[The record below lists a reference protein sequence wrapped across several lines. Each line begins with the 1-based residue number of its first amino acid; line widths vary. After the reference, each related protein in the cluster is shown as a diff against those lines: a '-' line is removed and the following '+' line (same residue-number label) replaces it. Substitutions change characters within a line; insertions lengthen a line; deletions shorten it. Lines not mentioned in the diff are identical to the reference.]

1 MSSAKSMGFP
11 EDPSDSSSSDT
22 DSSSD
27 HSNRNGRRTSSPRLS
42 KRRRGH
48 EHKGKMLLKL
58 IPPSRYNGEPN
69 ANAIQRF
76 ARESRTYV
84 MMGRVPDAQQVVVKD
99 EEEWDLRRFF
109 TELFE
114 FCFPVDFRN
123 TQRERLSDCYQ
134 NAKDVAAHVAEWS
147 EIYNTIGLEDTQAK
161 IVMLFNSLTYPI
173 QTEIYR
179 KNLDPEVA
187 TWDEIVKAATA
198 AEVLVKLNQKNQKEA
213 KFEYQSDES
222 EHNEDDDADAPADDG
237 SDAEEDYIEESSKR
251 EHGGRVEASQMLAE
265 PMRTAAIGRDEQ
277 PLMLRQQ
284 ADFMRR
290 GLCFNCGGRGHR
302 ARDCPSPRLQPER
315 NEFKRGIN
323 THAMYFSTGSQS
335 REALYESTEM
345 YVGSVQLDVLL
356 EVEEGGVEPMEF
368 FKDSV
373 EFLDSDTMI
382 NSEIPHLE
390 GMPDLKEPESTW
402 QTMQIELAFDIAEG
416 ATKSYE
422 ILEPESERYPESL
435 RMKAPPMPV
444 FNAHIIL
451 VGDVSDG
458 KT

>member
-1 MSSAKSMGFP
+1 MSSAKSIGFP

-27 HSNRNGRRTSSPRLS
+27 HSSRNGRRTSSPRLS
-42 KRRRGH
+42 
-48 EHKGKMLLKL
+48 
-58 IPPSRYNGEPN
+58 SRYNGEP
-69 ANAIQRF
+69 
-76 ARESRTYV
+76 
-84 MMGRVPDAQQVVVKD
+84 DAQQVYFVSYYLDGKAGG
-99 EEEWDLRRFF
+99 F
-109 TELFE
+109 
-114 FCFPVDFRN
+114 
-123 TQRERLSDCYQ
+123 SQ
-134 NAKDVAAHVAEWS
+134 NCSSCSGMIRD
-147 EIYNTIGLEDTQAK
+147 
-161 IVMLFNSLTYPI
+161 PI

-198 AEVLVKLNQKNQKEA
+198 AEVLVKLDQKNQKEA

-284 ADFMRR
+284 DDFMRR

-302 ARDCPSPRLQPER
+302 ARERCTFQLARSRVKRCTKVPRCMLEAYNLMFFSKSRRAGWSPW
-315 NEFKRGIN
+315 
-323 THAMYFSTGSQS
+323 
-335 REALYESTEM
+335 
-345 YVGSVQLDVLL
+345 
-356 EVEEGGVEPMEF
+356 
-368 FKDSV
+368 
-373 EFLDSDTMI
+373 
-382 NSEIPHLE
+382 NSSKILE

-422 ILEPESERYPESL
+422 I
-435 RMKAPPMPV
+435 
-444 FNAHIIL
+444 IIL
-451 VGDVSDG
+451 G
-458 KT
+458 TTCIRILLY